1 MKTFQVLTILLFL
14 FPISRAL
21 SCITENFFTAPL
33 ANFNIQSFQEELNDL
48 EVEEDDSMKSCRIEL
63 FLDYSEQYLQ
73 VTLSPELENSQLSD
87 GQVRFDTIIK
97 VNDDGSTKLIHYL
110 EYACSNEECDKE
122 FAIKHISWLLNAQYT
137 SLNTKVRPLLL
148 GNTTD
153 AGK

>member
-1 MKTFQVLTILLFL
+1 L
-14 FPISRAL
+14 
-21 SCITENFFTAPL
+21 
-33 ANFNIQSFQEELNDL
+33 
-48 EVEEDDSMKSCRIEL
+48 CRIEL
-63 FLDYSEQYLQ
+63 FLDYLAQRLQ
-73 VTLSPELENSQLSD
+73 VEFSPELENSQLSD